1 MRILYI
7 TSGTG
12 SFYCGSCMR
21 DNALVK
27 ELRALGHDATM
38 LPLYMPLTLDEE
50 DTSAG
55 VPILMGGVNAYLQ
68 QKSALFRHTPRWID
82 QFFDSPAILAAAGKR
97 AGATSPKE
105 LGDITLSMIQGE
117 LGQQKKEIERLAH
130 WAKENTSPDV
140 ICLSNCMLLGV
151 ARRLKQE
158 FNVPIVCCFQGE
170 DSFMDGLN
178 EPFKTKTW
186 QTLAERAAECEALVT
201 VSHYFADTM
210 ASRLNLPREKMQVVY
225 NGINLDGFA
234 PAPQMPEKP
243 TLGFFA
249 RNCPAKG
256 LHTVVD
262 AFLILKQRQTLPDLQ
277 LRVAGTRAMG
287 DEVFVAEQEE
297 KIHQAGFAS
306 DAQFLPPLSREEK
319 IKFFQSLS
327 ALSVPATYGEAFGLY
342 LIEAWACG
350 VPVVQPKSGA
360 YPELVAET
368 GGGVLC
374 ESNDAESLADAVEKL
389 LFNPKAALEMG
400 DHARQMTERYFS
412 AKTMAL
418 NFLRVL
424 EEVKK

>member
-1 MRILYI
+1 MRILYL

-12 SFYCGSCMR
+12 SFHCGSCMR

-55 VPILMGGVNAYLQ
+55 MPILMGGVNAYLQ

-82 QFFDSPAILAAAGKR
+82 KIFDSPAILAAAGKR
-97 AGATSPKE
+97 AGTTSPKE
-105 LGDITLSMIQGE
+105 LGDITLSMVQGE
-117 LGQQKKEIERLAH
+117 LGQQKKEIERLAN

-140 ICLSNCMLLGV
+140 ICLSNSLLLGV

-158 FNVPIVCCFQGE
+158 FDVPIVCCFQGE
-170 DSFMDGLN
+170 DSFVNGLN
-178 EPFKTKTW
+178 EPFKTQTW
-186 QTLAERAAECEALVT
+186 QTMSERAAECEALVT
-201 VSHYFADTM
+201 VSHYFADAMTKC
-210 ASRLNLPREKMQVVY
+210 LNLPREKFHVVY

-234 PAPQMPEKP
+234 PTSKRPEIP

-249 RNCPAKG
+249 RNCAAKG

-262 AFLILKQRQTLPDLQ
+262 AFLILKRRQTLPYLQ
-277 LRVAGTRAMG
+277 LRVAGTRALG
-287 DEVFVAEQEE
+287 DEIFVAEQEE
-297 KIHQAGFAS
+297 KIRQAGFAS
-306 DAQFLPPLSREEK
+306 DAHFLPPLSREEK
-319 IKFFQSLS
+319 IQFLQGLS

-350 VPVVQPKSGA
+350 VPVAQPKSGA
-360 YPELVAET
+360 YPELIAET

-374 ESNDAESLADAVEKL
+374 EPNDAESLADAIEKML
-389 LFNPKAALEMG
+389 SNPQAAREIGQHAHEM
-400 DHARQMTERYFS
+400 TTRYFS
-412 AKTMAL
+412 AQTMAQ
-418 NFLRVL
+418 NFLKVVEL
-424 EEVKK
+424 LV